1 MDGGGRLKHKCCL
14 NCGLNC
20 TTIGAGT
27 GPPTLQIASTQ
38 TWVAVRCEQLTRGP
52 NTACCW
58 TTTNLP
64 GYDPPGC
71 PGAGYDQ
78 FSHSE
83 FTTIQTV
90 TRTVT
95 GTLYKDAANDRYVA
109 NRPGVI
115 AASDRSVEVVWEV
128 TIAGNGTKQVLRP
141 EEQFFDRIGGT
152 IDDRLCFGCWGPE
165 QCSTSYTDGGTIYPG
180 VFLDCVVTSET
191 NCGGQ
196 LPGSPTFAR
205 LNIGNGV
212 PGSTAG
218 QFPTRVLLPQVPNG
232 TVFDPT
238 DMPWPP
244 IIASCPLPE
253 LVNGVPWQSP
263 INESGNP
270 PDPCPDSSMAVCPGC
285 GQTLPNLGGTC
296 WACRTECVPF
306 FDVYDEFN
314 QNFQGRSWPSPTGYG
329 TTWVPEKGV
338 LGSYRLLGHS
348 QELEPGWLSGSDHGS
363 YQWTSVGIC
372 IICEDGQVDVSCP
385 LPDNTDPSW
394 CYWELNGDKG
404 AFKMVASGNLTI
416 TE

>member
-1 MDGGGRLKHKCCL
+1 VDGSGGVRHKCCL
-14 NCGLNC
+14 NCGVDC

-27 GPPTLQIASTQ
+27 GPPILQIASTQ
-38 TWVAVRCEQLTRGP
+38 TWVAVRCEQMTRGP

-78 FSHSE
+78 FSDSE
-83 FTTIQTV
+83 FTTVQTV

-95 GTLYKDAANDRYVA
+95 GTLYKDAANDRYLGNVPA
-109 NRPGVI
+109 VI
-115 AASDRSVEVVWEV
+115 SASDKSVEVVWQV
-128 TIAGNGTKQVLRP
+128 TIAGNGTKQVFSP
-141 EEQFFDRIGGT
+141 EEQYFDRVGGT
-152 IDDRLCFGCWGPE
+152 IDSRFCFGCWGPE
-165 QCSTSYTDGGTIYPG
+165 TCTTSYTDGGTIYPE
-180 VFLDCVVTSET
+180 VFLNCVVTSQA

-205 LNIGNGV
+205 LQMESGV

-218 QFPTRVLLPQVPNG
+218 QYPTRVLLPNVQNG
-232 TVFDPT
+232 SVFDPT

-244 IIASCPLPE
+244 IIASCPLAQ
-253 LVNGVPWQSP
+253 LVNGGPWQSGV
-263 INESGNP
+263 NENGNP
-270 PDPCPDSSMAVCPGC
+270 PDPCPDSSMSVCPNC
-285 GQTLPNLGGTC
+285 GQVLPNTGGTC
-296 WACRTECVPF
+296 WACRTECVPYH
-306 FDVYDEFN
+306 DVYGPPPTSTFE
-314 QNFQGRSWPSPTGYG
+314 GRSWPSPIGYG
-329 TTWVPEKGV
+329 TTWVPLKGV

-348 QELEPGWLSGSDHGS
+348 QELDPGWIAGTDHGS
-363 YQWTSVGIC
+363 HQWQGAC
-372 IICEDGQVDVSCP
+372 IVCDDGQVDISCP

-404 AFKMVASGNLTI
+404 AYKLVASGNLTI